1 MVAKE
6 SFFKKSQ
13 NKINKVK
20 EFGRMVEWKE
30 LKKKKMDRGEV
41 VLENVSTIQ
50 YESNQARM
58 EWSLEKEPNY
68 N

>member
-1 MVAKE
+1 
-6 SFFKKSQ
+6 
-13 NKINKVK
+13 
-20 EFGRMVEWKE
+20 
-30 LKKKKMDRGEV
+30 MDRGEV